1 MHCGRID
8 YYDENGDGK
17 FMRLVIENEFNENN
31 IHLELDTEYYMDEHK
46 RRYSINERDGD
57 NDIDDDDD
65 LLASKSMTITLRGP
79 ITPAS
84 NIDLKHQHLLIGH
97 LVMLHLYVFIYAYSH
112 IYFHIY

>member
-1 MHCGRID
+1 MSRTD
-8 YYDENGDGK
+8 VEDS
-17 FMRLVIENEFNENN
+17 
-31 IHLELDTEYYMDEHK
+31 EYYMDEHK

-84 NIDLKHQHLLIGH
+84 NIDLKHQHPVDWASGD
-97 LVMLHLYVFIYAYSH
+97 VTSVKNQGQCGMFLYTHIRIYIFIY
-112 IYFHIY
+112 IRWIVLG